1 VIVGHHSNYTEI
13 RGLTE
18 DQLRRL
24 IPPQPGPP
32 PRDWWLALV
41 LLSLVVGIA
50 IGASL

>member
-1 VIVGHHSNYTEI
+1 VIVEHRSSTVEI

-24 IPPQPGPP
+24 IPKQPGPP